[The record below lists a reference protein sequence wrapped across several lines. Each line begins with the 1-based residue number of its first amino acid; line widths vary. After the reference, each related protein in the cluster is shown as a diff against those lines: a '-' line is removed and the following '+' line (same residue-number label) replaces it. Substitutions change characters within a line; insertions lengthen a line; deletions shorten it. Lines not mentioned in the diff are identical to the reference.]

1 MAEILLSLRRHHF
14 LYFSAHKRRDDMEIF
29 LEEAK
34 TKAHPAGKRKT
45 SPVPHEPG
53 VRIIYR
59 NGQGNARAVLL
70 PDL

>member
-34 TKAHPAGKRKT
+34 NEGTPCWQT
-45 SPVPHEPG
+45 ENFSSSP
-53 VRIIYR
+53 
-59 NGQGNARAVLL
+59 
-70 PDL
+70 

>member
-1 MAEILLSLRRHHF
+1 
-14 LYFSAHKRRDDMEIF
+14 MEIF

-34 TKAHPAGKRKT
+34 KRRHTLLANGKLLQF
-45 SPVPHEPG
+45 PHEPG